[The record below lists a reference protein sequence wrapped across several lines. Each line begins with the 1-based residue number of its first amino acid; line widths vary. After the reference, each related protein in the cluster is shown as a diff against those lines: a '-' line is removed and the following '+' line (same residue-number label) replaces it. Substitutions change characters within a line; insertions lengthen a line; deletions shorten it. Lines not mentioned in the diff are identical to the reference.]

1 MNANKKYIKRRKHI
15 VCMDLSS
22 VLPVLYSTL
31 KKYASSVW
39 LYGFIFCNK
48 SAKVNLRLANI
59 IITSPLPRMTSH
71 AVHEA
76 MVGTTTDL
84 RKVKTALLSVFNKD
98 GLEEFGL
105 FLQAQGVTIGKLKM
119 FVRVTCACQ
128 ILNFLPQFLLPVL
141 SSLFFTLYS
150 LHGWH
155 GQKTSCCRLHRGGCL

>member
-1 MNANKKYIKRRKHI
+1 LNANKKYIKRRKHL

-31 KKYASSVW
+31 KKYASVCFMALSE
-39 LYGFIFCNK
+39 ICK
-48 SAKVNLRLANI
+48 SESSRLAN
-59 IITSPLPRMTSH
+59 ITSPLPRMTSH